1 MMAVIQEICKND
13 DIAEIVDTGEALRAL
28 QEQTI
33 EDLEK
38 IERLGL
44 ISAFLDENSD
54 ERPELA
60 NEIQDHLSA
69 EPYEILQVMDEV

>member
-1 MMAVIQEICKND
+1 MIQ
-13 DIAEIVDTGEALRAL
+13 GEALGAL

-44 ISAFLDENSD
+44 ILVILDENSD
-54 ERPELA
+54 EGLELA

-69 EPYEILQVMDEV
+69 EPYEILQLMDEV

>member
-1 MMAVIQEICKND
+1 M
-13 DIAEIVDTGEALRAL
+13 LRAL

-44 ISAFLDENSD
+44 ILAILDENSD
-54 ERPELA
+54 EGPELA

-69 EPYEILQVMDEV
+69 ELYEILQFMDEV

>member
-1 MMAVIQEICKND
+1 M
-13 DIAEIVDTGEALRAL
+13 LRAL

-44 ISAFLDENSD
+44 ILAISDENSD
-54 ERPELA
+54 EGPELA

-69 EPYEILQVMDEV
+69 ELYEILQFMDEV